1 MRGTHGQTRNGF
13 IFYALLSAALFCS
26 VAAPVT
32 RAETFPFKS
41 YTTSDGLAHDRVNR
55 IVRDTRGFL
64 WFCTSEGL
72 SRFDGYEFK
81 NYTQDD
87 GLPHRAVF
95 DFLETRG
102 GELWLATG
110 DGLVLFN
117 PLGKSNR
124 EKTDAPGAPMFRVW
138 RSENIP
144 VKPQAWSTHDL
155 IEDRAGT
162 VWVAASDGVYRLEKT
177 DDWRLLRFDIPPA
190 KENKNEDFWRL
201 LEDRRGAI
209 WTATEFGLYRIL
221 PDRSAVQTINKN
233 MRAGSLLE
241 DRAGRVWVGSV
252 GGGEGEVGLH
262 LFSIGEDE
270 PRKIRTFRR
279 ADGLVSDIWLNDLLE
294 TADGRIYVVLGEGL
308 CEFAPPAD
316 PAQPPFRVLSR
327 ESGVT
332 LGEDAGGN
340 VWFSTNSGGVRRLAR
355 GGFVNFEKSDNLQD
369 KRIAS
374 IVSGSDGETYVL
386 AEQKKIHRFDGEKF
400 VVVAPREMIVPS
412 WGRGQISFLDSTGA
426 WWVSGAYGL
435 QRYPPVKRLED
446 LENVEPQKIYT
457 TRDGLWTDQIFRL
470 FEDSRGDIWI
480 SSIGILPD
488 TLTRWERATE
498 TIHRYTMADG
508 LPWQNAPTAFGEDR
522 AGNIWIGYYAGGLVR
537 YRAGKFESFT
547 AEDGLPAGYIGN
559 IFTDSEGRV
568 WVATSAGGALRVDN
582 PTTDEK
588 PRLMNVT
595 TRDGLSSNQAN
606 CTTEDTAGRI
616 YIATGR
622 GVNRLDLQTGRVKV
636 FTTADGLPENIV
648 TQCKRDVQGALWFGT
663 WNGLARYVPQSDE
676 QSQSP
681 PVFFSDL
688 RVNGE
693 SFKKLSE
700 LGETTVENLEFNS
713 EQRQVQIAFFALG
726 FGAGER
732 LLYQYKLDGTGA
744 DWSEPVEQRTINLNL
759 SPGNYRLLVRAV
771 NAEGVASDNP
781 ASVSF
786 SIARPVWQ
794 RWWFLLIAALAVSA
808 LVYAV
813 YRYRVNQIIKLERV
827 RTRIA
832 TDLHDDIGSSL
843 SKIAI
848 LSEVVRQKNGKEKN
862 GGFEPLEII
871 ANTSREMVDSM
882 SDIVWAINPERDHLS
897 DLVQRMRHFAEEIL
911 DAQDIEYQFSVA
923 ENLKDITL
931 GADLRREIYLIFK
944 ECVNNLAK
952 HSRATEAE
960 FEIRLEKEH
969 LIIGIE
975 DNGHGFAVAE
985 LRAETSSAYSADI
998 GADAARSFGGNGLRN
1013 MKRRAQNLGG
1023 DFVIDSQI
1031 GNGTRITLKIPVGK
1045 NHPLPRHDFR
1055 S

>member
-1 MRGTHGQTRNGF
+1 MRMLPEHAKIRNF
-13 IFYALLSAALFCS
+13 FRAALWAALFCS
-26 VAAPVT
+26 LAASAM

-55 IVRDTRGFL
+55 IVRDSRGFL
-64 WFCTSEGL
+64 WLCTSEGL

-95 DFLETRG
+95 DFLETRD

-117 PLGKSNR
+117 PLGRSNR
-124 EKTDAPGAPMFRVW
+124 EKTDAPAAPMFRVL
-138 RSENIP
+138 RPANTP
-144 VKPQAWSTHDL
+144 VEAKAWSANDL

-162 VWVAASDGVYRLEKT
+162 IWVAASDGVYSLPQTEDR
-177 DDWRLLRFDIPPA
+177 RLLRFDMPAA

-201 LEDRRGAI
+201 LEDSRGAI
-209 WTATEFGLYRIL
+209 WTATEYGLYRIL
-221 PDRSAVQTINKN
+221 SDRSVVQTINKK

-241 DRAGRVWVGSV
+241 DRTGRVWVGSV
-252 GGGEGEVGLH
+252 GGGEGEIGLH
-262 LFSIGEDE
+262 LFSIAGDE
-270 PRKIRTFRR
+270 PRKIRTFRKT
-279 ADGLVSDIWLNDLLE
+279 DGLVADYWLNDLLE
-294 TADGRIYVVLGEGL
+294 TADGRIYVVVGEGL
-308 CEFAPPAD
+308 CEFAPAAD
-316 PAQPPFRVLSR
+316 PAQPSFRVLAR

-355 GGFVNFEKSDNLQD
+355 GGFVNFEKSDNLLD

-374 IVSGSDGETYVL
+374 IVSGPDGETYVL
-386 AEQKKIHRFDGEKF
+386 AEQRKIHRFDGKKF
-400 VVVAPREMIVPS
+400 VVVAPREMVVPS

-426 WWVSGAYGL
+426 WWISGAFGL

-446 LENVEPQKIYT
+446 LERVKPQKIYT
-457 TRDGLWTDQIFRL
+457 TRDGLWTNQVFRL

-498 TIHRYTMADG
+498 TIHRYSMADG

-522 AGNIWIGYYAGGLVR
+522 AGNIWIGFYAGGLVR
-537 YRAGKFESFT
+537 YHAGKFDAFT
-547 AEDGLPAGYIGN
+547 AEDGLPAGYISN

-568 WVATSAGGALRVDN
+568 WIATSAGGALRVDN
-582 PTTDEK
+582 PTTAEK
-588 PRLMNVT
+588 PPLLSVT

-636 FTTADGLPENIV
+636 FTSADGLPENIV
-648 TQCKRDVQGALWFGT
+648 TQCKRDAQGALWFGT

-688 RVNGE
+688 RVNGD

-700 LGETTVENLEFNS
+700 LGETRVENLELTS
-713 EQRQVQIAFFALG
+713 DQRQIQITFFALG

-732 LLYQYKLDGTGA
+732 LLYQYKLDETGA
-744 DWSEPVEQRTINLNL
+744 DWSAPAEQRTVNLTL

-771 NAEGVASDNP
+771 NSEGVASENP
-781 ASVSF
+781 ARISF

-794 RWWFLLIAALAVSA
+794 RWSFRLLAALIITLV
-808 LVYAV
+808 VYAL
-813 YRYRVNQIIKLERV
+813 YRYRVTQIIKLERV
-827 RTRIA
+827 RTRLA

-848 LSEVVRQKNGKEKN
+848 LSEVVRQKNGASEK
-862 GGFEPLEII
+862 GSFEPLEII
-871 ANTSREMVDSM
+871 ANTSRAMVDSM

-897 DLVQRMRHFAEEIL
+897 DLVQRMRHFAEEML
-911 DAQDIEYQFSVA
+911 DAQDIDYEFSDA

-952 HSRATEAE
+952 HSRASRAA
-960 FEIRLEKEH
+960 FEIKLENEC
-969 LIIGIE
+969 LIVEIE
-975 DNGHGFAVAE
+975 DNGCGFAVEE
-985 LRAETSSAYSADI
+985 LRSETSSAYSADL
-998 GADAARSFGGNGLRN
+998 GDGNGAARSFGGNGLRN
-1013 MKRRAQNLGG
+1013 MRRRAQNLGG
-1023 DFVIDSQI
+1023 EFVIDSAA
-1031 GNGTRITLKIPVGK
+1031 GKGTRISLKIPVGK
-1045 NHPLPRHDFR
+1045 SYLSRN
-1055 S
+1055 